1 MQSVG
6 SETECAYIA
15 KFIAKL
21 VAKFRTA
28 GHFKQ
33 LLMNSVKGSG
43 ELVPLFDKSLNNVTQ
58 PKPLDVHL

>member
-1 MQSVG
+1 MQSVS

-15 KFIAKL
+15 KFRA
-21 VAKFRTA
+21 A

-43 ELVPLFDKSLNNVTQ
+43 DFVSLFDKNVNNVTQ